1 MLVALNFFFKRNYQD
16 SGWTILVYLILAG
29 DMLIEIIELLKDLS
43 YDFDVIL
50 S

>member
-1 MLVALNFFFKRNYQD
+1 MDGLD
-16 SGWTILVYLILAG
+16 SFIKFLAG
-29 DMLIEIIELLKDLS
+29 ELLIEIIELLKDLS

>member
-1 MLVALNFFFKRNYQD
+1 MDGLVWFVRF
-16 SGWTILVYLILAG
+16 LAG
-29 DMLIEIIELLKDLS
+29 ELLIEIIELLKDLS